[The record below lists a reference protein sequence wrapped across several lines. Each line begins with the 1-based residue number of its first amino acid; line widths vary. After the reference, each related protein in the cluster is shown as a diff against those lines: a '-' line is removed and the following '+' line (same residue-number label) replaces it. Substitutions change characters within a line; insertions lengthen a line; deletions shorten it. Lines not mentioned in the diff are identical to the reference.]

1 MIIFYF
7 SGTGNSYWT
16 AQEIGKQFS
25 ADVTSIVNYLSEK
38 EVTVTDDVI
47 GIVAPTHIIDV
58 PWIMKEFLLKIS
70 AVNKP
75 YIFAVMTSN
84 NGKSGKAFE
93 NIDRALKHK
102 NMQLSLAFDLQ
113 MPGNCVMSTTEENEQ
128 RLYDAPKIISDICN
142 SITERKINTT
152 PTTKKIN
159 PRKFAKITIL
169 NSVITHF
176 KVNEK
181 CSNCGQCIKICPTNS
196 IESVNGKAVH
206 HKKCAAC
213 YSCLHWCPQHAIIVN
228 VPTFKNMIQY
238 HHPEVSFNDMFYT
251 QNHQVK

>member
-16 AQEIGKQFS
+16 AQEIGKHFS
-25 ADVTSIVNYLSEK
+25 AEVKSVTDYMSEK
-38 EVTVTDDVI
+38 DVIVIDDVI
-47 GIVAPTHIIDV
+47 GIVAPTHIMDL

-70 AVNKP
+70 VVTKP

-84 NGKSGKAFE
+84 NGKSGKSFK

-102 NMQLSLAFDLQ
+102 NMQLSLTFDLQ
-113 MPGNCVMSTTEENEQ
+113 MPGNCVMSTEEENKQ
-128 RLYDAPKIISDICN
+128 RLHDAPEIISDICN
-142 SITERKINTT
+142 AITERKTNVT

-159 PRKFAKITIL
+159 PQKFAKKTIL
-169 NSVITHF
+169 NSVVTHF
-176 KVNEK
+176 KVNEN

-196 IESVNGKAVH
+196 IESVAGKAVH

-213 YSCLHWCPQHAIIVN
+213 YACLHWCPQHAIIVN
-228 VPTFKNMIQY
+228 VPTFKKMRQY
-238 HHPEVSFNDMFYT
+238 HHPEISFNDLFSA
-251 QNHQVK
+251 QN